1 VQSATG
7 PSAINS
13 QGQAV
18 CLTQSGLDPND
29 PANVVAGCTPL
40 NLLGGPGSIAQ
51 AQQDYLGFTG
61 TSRAFDELITAGLSL
76 GGDLFKLA
84 TDRPASLALGYEYR
98 RQLGSQIADPIAA
111 AGDSAD
117 FNFKSTSGGFYSNEA
132 FAELSLP
139 ILANLPGVESLEA
152 SAAARYVNYNTF
164 GSNFTYKLG
173 ARYTPIRDITFRG
186 TYSTAFRAPSI
197 SELYLGNKET
207 DPAATDPCADFTTAA
222 ANVVAQ
228 CKAHGVTGL
237 GSGDTGL
244 QELTRTGGTST
255 LQPETA
261 KTFTAGIV
269 IQPQMIRNLSF
280 TVDYFNV
287 TIDDAIGLTGT
298 ANILN
303 GCYLNGVADYCALVV
318 RNNAGLIQYV
328 DDFYANIGRIR
339 TAGIDFS
346 VRYALPT
353 QAGRFAF
360 GFDGSYLAF
369 YDTTVK
375 LQGGPVTVH
384 GADTYDAGSYGA
396 LPKFKATSGLDWS
409 MGGAVL
415 GLLGHYV
422 ASFDE
427 CANPYDNTTAQGGI
441 CELGNTTNPQRRR
454 VSSYFQL
461 DLHGGYTLTSKI
473 GKTSFFAGINNVL
486 DQAPPY
492 IYSAALANSDPST
505 YDYVGRYVYGR
516 VQHSF

>member
-1 VQSATG
+1 
-7 PSAINS
+7 
-13 QGQAV
+13 
-18 CLTQSGLDPND
+18 
-29 PANVVAGCTPL
+29 
-40 NLLGGPGSIAQ
+40 
-51 AQQDYLGFTG
+51 
-61 TSRAFDELITAGLSL
+61 
-76 GGDLFKLA
+76 
-84 TDRPASLALGYEYR
+84 
-98 RQLGSQIADPIAA
+98 
-111 AGDSAD
+111 
-117 FNFKSTSGGFYSNEA
+117 
-132 FAELSLP
+132 
-139 ILANLPGVESLEA
+139 
-152 SAAARYVNYNTF
+152 
-164 GSNFTYKLG
+164 
-173 ARYTPIRDITFRG
+173 
-186 TYSTAFRAPSI
+186 
-197 SELYLGNKET
+197 
-207 DPAATDPCADFTTAA
+207 
-222 ANVVAQ
+222 
-228 CKAHGVTGL
+228 
-237 GSGDTGL
+237 
-244 QELTRTGGTST
+244 
-255 LQPETA
+255 
-261 KTFTAGIV
+261 
-269 IQPQMIRNLSF
+269 MIRNLSF

-473 GKTSFFAGINNVL
+473 GKTSFFAGLNNVF